1 MKLRRL
7 RVIIAIFISLAATGI
22 GFGQDTDGSAEEE
35 TWWNDRVFYEV
46 FVRSFYDSDGD
57 GIGDLQ
63 GLIQKLDYLNDGDPS
78 TTEDLGV
85 TGLWLMPI
93 MASPSYH
100 GYDVTDYYT
109 VNPDYGT
116 NDDFK
121 QLMAE
126 AHQRGIAVI
135 VDLVLNHTSSQNPWF
150 LESQTPG
157 SEYDD
162 WYVWEAENPNFKGP
176 DGQTVW
182 YKKGDR
188 YYYALFWS
196 EMPDLNYQTPEV
208 NERMYDASRFWLEE
222 MGADGFRLD
231 AIKYIVEEGTALE
244 NTASTHEWLSDY
256 HDYVK
261 SVNPRALLVGEAW
274 TSSNLIVPYVTDEV
288 DVAFEFDLAGSLV
301 RASSFGLPNTART
314 AIETT
319 LATFP
324 EGQYATFLTNH
335 DQNRLMTQLR
345 GNIGA
350 AKVASA
356 ILLTLPGVPFIYY
369 GEEIGMTGQKPDEL
383 IRTPM
388 QWDDTP
394 TSAGFTT
401 GTPWQKINAD
411 STGVNV
417 NNQETSADSL
427 LNHYRALVQARS
439 ASHALQH
446 GSVTFVES
454 ASRKVLSYLRTSEE
468 QTVLVVVNMD
478 DQPVSDYA
486 LALPENY
493 RFETASLLV
502 GEGEVAAP
510 TVGEGYIPVSELAPQ
525 SVIVIELGL

>member
-1 MKLRRL
+1 MKLDKI
-7 RVIIAIFISLAATGI
+7 RVVFALCVLWMFSSIS
-22 GFGQDTDGSAEEE
+22 FGQDAETEE

-63 GLIQKLDYLNDGDPS
+63 GLIQKLDYLNDGDSS
-78 TTEDLGV
+78 TTNDLGV

-93 MASPSYH
+93 MDSPSYH

-109 VNPDYGT
+109 VSPDYGT

-121 QLMAE
+121 QLMDE

-150 LESQTPG
+150 LESQTPD

-162 WYVWEAENPNFKGP
+162 WYVWETENPTFKGP

-208 NERMYDASRFWLEE
+208 NERMYDVSRFWLDE

-231 AIKYIVEEGTALE
+231 AIKYIVEEGRALE
-244 NTASTHEWLSDY
+244 NTASTHQWLQDY
-256 HDYVK
+256 QDYVK
-261 SVNPRALLVGEAW
+261 SVKSSAVLVGEAW
-274 TSSNLIVPYVTDEV
+274 TSSNLIAPYVPDEV

-301 RASSFGLPNTART
+301 RSSSFGLPNTART
-314 AIETT
+314 AIQTT
-319 LATFP
+319 LDTFP

-345 GNIGA
+345 GNVGA

-356 ILLTLPGVPFIYY
+356 MLLTLPGVPFLYY

-388 QWDDTP
+388 QWDSTP
-394 TSAGFTT
+394 TTAGFTT
-401 GTPWQKINAD
+401 STPWQEVNAD
-411 STGVNV
+411 STGINV
-417 NNQETSADSL
+417 DNQESSPDSL
-427 LNHYRALVQARS
+427 LNHYRALVQARA

-446 GSVTFVES
+446 GNVTFVES
-454 ASRKVLSYLRTSEE
+454 ASRKVLSYLRLSDE
-468 QTVLVVVNMD
+468 QSVLIIINMD

-486 LALPENY
+486 LTLPENY

-502 GEGEVAAP
+502 GDVSVVEPIAGEA
-510 TVGEGYIPVSELAPQ
+510 YSPVTELAPQ